1 MFRVLGVFHD
11 VQGRSGVPENTTCQY
26 GMSSASLDVHDV
38 VLVVNCA
45 TLGDEG
51 VPTNF
56 SYKKKK
62 KQLMEGKLRGKKIVK
77 EEHK

>member
-1 MFRVLGVFHD
+1 MFHD
-11 VQGRSGVPENTTCQY
+11 VQGCSGVPENTTCQY
-26 GMSSASLDVHDV
+26 GMSSASLDFHDV
-38 VLVVNCA
+38 VLVVNYA

-56 SYKKKK
+56 CYKI
-62 KQLMEGKLRGKKIVK
+62 KQLMEGKLRGKEILK